1 MELWF
6 SSYFGAIQHS
16 STPALQYSI
25 LFLSSLGRHSHM
37 PYHERTSQGLLSGS
51 FPVADGTKI
60 FLGKILVYFLLDKCA
75 GPGYYRKL
83 FSIRMTMKN
92 EIDVFRG
99 FIRNKGL
106 RNTPEREQVVKAVF
120 SIHDHFDV
128 EELYLLLR
136 RQNEKISKA
145 TVYRTIPLLLESG
158 LIQEAYFEDGHLH
171 YEHIYGHDHH
181 CHLRCVD
188 CGKVLEFTEESVRG
202 VEQKI
207 GEHYDFIVT
216 GHKLEVYGYCAKCR
230 VHQG

>member
-6 SSYFGAIQHS
+6 TSYFR
-16 STPALQYSI
+16 LVQYSI
-25 LFLSSLGRHSHM
+25 LFLGPLGRHSAG
-37 PYHERTSQGLLSGS
+37 PTFKGPDR
-51 FPVADGTKI
+51 
-60 FLGKILVYFLLDKCA
+60 VYFLLDKSA
-75 GPGYYRKL
+75 EPGYYRNL
-83 FSIRMTMKN
+83 FAIRVSMKN
-92 EIDVFRG
+92 EIDVFRE

-106 RNTPEREQVVKAVF
+106 RNTLEREQVVKAVF

-128 EELYLLLR
+128 DELYLSLR
-136 RQNEKISKA
+136 KQNEKISRA
-145 TVYRTIPLLLESG
+145 TVYRTIPLLMESG

-188 CGKVLEFTEESVRG
+188 CGKVLEFTEETVRE

-207 GEHYDFIVT
+207 GEHYDFTVT